1 MPVFRLEEQRNVT
14 QHDVNQ
20 VSLMH
25 VEFVLVQTEFLQ
37 AVYFS
42 LTVYFSGVD
51 VHVVNSAKH
60 KTVNHQHYIYALVL
74 CFIVKQ
80 YIT

>member
-1 MPVFRLEEQRNVT
+1 MPVFRLEEQRNAT

-25 VEFVLVQTEFLQ
+25 GEFGLVQTEFLQ

-42 LTVYFSGVD
+42 LTVYFSHVG

-60 KTVNHQHYIYALVL
+60 KTVNHQHYMH
-74 CFIVKQ
+74 
-80 YIT
+80 